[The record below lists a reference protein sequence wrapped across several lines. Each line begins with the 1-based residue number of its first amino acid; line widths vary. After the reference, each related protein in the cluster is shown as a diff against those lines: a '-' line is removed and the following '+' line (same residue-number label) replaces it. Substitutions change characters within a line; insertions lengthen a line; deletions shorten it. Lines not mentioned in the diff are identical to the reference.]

1 MVRMGEQ
8 IDVVAAFSGGGELD
22 RLAQLDE
29 LAAQLRRTA
38 RPANTRRTYAAA
50 WNLWREYCEQTGIS
64 PAANTEG
71 AFVGFVGWYSQRGV
85 RPETIRNRLAAIYV
99 QLREEDAE
107 PSTLVKQH
115 VNEVVNLLESEQR
128 RRGELAPPR
137 RAPVLA
143 DGHLEAMI
151 AAQPDTLRGLRDTA
165 VLAMWFGLARRRSE
179 LATRLDARQVPIGLM
194 VPDIQVS
201 GRGMTVDIRVMKGGR
216 AGTVVVPRQNSPLC
230 PVAAWSR
237 WQQAAAITTG
247 PAFRRLMA
255 RSDKLTPHGI
265 GEKTIRQII
274 ADAERRAG
282 LNVGYTGHSGRRTF
296 VTRAVDAGASLGE
309 ITRVTLHAEG
319 SATVHKY
326 YDVRNE
332 WTQNPLSKI
341 V

>member
-1 MVRMGEQ
+1 MGEQ
-8 IDVVAAFSGGGELD
+8 IDVVASFSGGGELD

-29 LAAQLRRTA
+29 LAAELRRTA

-50 WNLWREYCEQTGIS
+50 WNLWREYCGQMGIS
-64 PAANTEG
+64 PTANTEG
-71 AFVGFVGWYSQRGV
+71 ALIGFVGWYSQRRV
-85 RPETIRNRLAAIYV
+85 RPDTIRNRLAGIYV
-99 QLREEDAE
+99 HLREDDAE
-107 PSTLVKQH
+107 PTTLVKQH
-115 VNEVVNLLESEQR
+115 VAEAVARLETEQVQ
-128 RRGELAPPR
+128 RGELAPPR
-137 RAPVLA
+137 RAPILA
-143 DGHLEAMI
+143 DGHLEAMM

-179 LATRLDARQVPIGLM
+179 LATRLDARQMPIGLM
-194 VPDIQVS
+194 VPDIQVTE
-201 GRGMTVDIRVMKGGR
+201 RGMTVAIRVIKGGR
-216 AGTVVVPRQNSPLC
+216 AGTVAVPRQDSPLC
-230 PVAAWSR
+230 PVAAWTR

-247 PAFRRLMA
+247 PAFRRLTS
-255 RSDKLTPHGI
+255 RSDTLTPHGI

-326 YDVRNE
+326 YDVRDE
-332 WTQNPLSKI
+332 WTQNPLNKI